1 MSNLTPPTLYQ
12 PTLTPV
18 KIAEFARDMAIYGA
32 DDLEGVLRSHNISAE
47 VALKLTENPVY
58 IAEFGR
64 TAETLADP
72 NGAMRIRAQNML
84 PAGIDVVGEIA
95 MSMHQPATARLK
107 AVDMLTKL
115 AQVETD
121 EKPSGPSVILHM
133 DFGGVITIDSAT
145 PTQTLPQ
152 VEQPIVLNN
161 GWTLEE

>member
-1 MSNLTPPTLYQ
+1 MSTLTPPTLYQ

-32 DDLEGVLRSHNISAE
+32 DDLEGVLRSHNITAE
-47 VALKLTENPVY
+47 VALRLSENPVY

-64 TAETLADP
+64 TEELLADP

-95 MSMHQPATARLK
+95 MSRHQPATARLK
-107 AVDMLTKL
+107 AVDMLTKI
-115 AQVETD
+115 AQVETE
-121 EKPSGPSVILHM
+121 EKQSGPSVVLHM
-133 DFGGVITIDSAT
+133 DFGGVV
-145 PTQTLPQ
+145 TLDASPAQ
-152 VEQPIVLNN
+152 QIPKVEQMVTLDN

>member
-1 MSNLTPPTLYQ
+1 MNTTPSTLYQ

-32 DDLEGVLRSHNISAE
+32 DDLEGVLRSHNITAE
-47 VALKLTENPVY
+47 VALKLSENPVY
-58 IAEFGR
+58 IAEFNQ
-64 TAETLADP
+64 TAEMLADP

-95 MSMHQPATARLK
+95 MSRHQPATARLK

-115 AQVETD
+115 ARVETD
-121 EKPSGPSVILHM
+121 DKPVGPSVVLHM
-133 DFGGVITIDSAT
+133 DFGGVITLNT
-145 PTQTLPQ
+145 PVQAQSLPQ
-152 VEQPIVLNN
+152 VEQVVALDD

>member
-1 MSNLTPPTLYQ
+1 MTTLTPSTLYQ

-32 DDLEGVLRSHNISAE
+32 DDLEGVLRSHNITAD
-47 VALKLTENPVY
+47 VALKLSENPVY

-64 TAETLADP
+64 TEELLADP
-72 NGAMRIRAQNML
+72 DGAMRIRAQNML

-95 MSMHQPATARLK
+95 MCRHQPATARLK

-115 AQVETD
+115 ARLETE
-121 EKPSGPSVILHM
+121 EKQSGPSVVLHM
-133 DFGGVITIDSAT
+133 DFGGVITLNTAQ
-145 PTQTLPQ
+145 TQSLPQ
-152 VEQPIVLNN
+152 AEQVVTLDN